1 MSDPAVLRHV
11 IGAITPASA
20 AHGDAARRRVAA
32 AGAPVLE
39 RLAAAIGAAQHTT
52 RPRTARRAIVVCA
65 GDHGVGDPGVA
76 LGPAHPTVVAAHAIA
91 DGSAALAQVARASRA
106 PIVLVDAGTR
116 EPAELPA
123 SAIRLG
129 RRPSDDL
136 MAGPAMTVVDAALA
150 LEAGI
155 ALAVA
160 LTDDSDAAAPGFAEP
175 AGAGAGFAA
184 SSAGRSGAGAPRER
198 AERSAPTGATGPAVS
213 ADGRSEPTRPE
224 GPAAS
229 TGGAGGGEPRGIHV
243 FAVGALGVGADVA
256 SAALLGAATGAPP
269 TGLADPLAEAA
280 GARGAALAG
289 AGGLEL
295 LAALGGP
302 ETGVLAGLMLAAASL
317 HIPVILDSYA
327 TGAAALIAVALAPST
342 AGYLIAAHTGS
353 FTHARILA
361 HLGLHPVFE
370 LGLGHG
376 EGTGAAMAL
385 ALIDHMAAV
394 ASRG

>member
-160 LTDDSDAAAPGFAEP
+160 LTDDGDAELA
-175 AGAGAGFAA
+175 
-184 SSAGRSGAGAPRER
+184 ER
-198 AERSAPTGATGPAVS
+198 AEAANGGPAAAGGAS
-213 ADGRSEPTRPE
+213 GAPQGIAERSEPSGDG
-224 GPAAS
+224 GPAGSGDSAGER
-229 TGGAGGGEPRGIHV
+229 GGTPRGIHV
-243 FAVGALGVGADVA
+243 IAVGALGVGADVA
-256 SAALLGAATGAPP
+256 SAALLGAATGAPL

-289 AGGLEL
+289 ASALEL

-317 HIPVILDSYA
+317 HVPVILDGYA
-327 TGAAALIAVALAPST
+327 TGAAALIAAALAPST

>member
-1 MSDPAVLRHV
+1 VSDPAILRHV
-11 IGAITPASA
+11 IGAITPASV
-20 AHGDAARRRVAA
+20 AHGEAARRRVAA

-39 RLAAAIGAAQHTT
+39 RLAAGIGAAQHTA
-52 RPRTARRAIVVCA
+52 RPRTTRRAVVVCA
-65 GDHGVGDPGVA
+65 GDHGVGDPGLA

-91 DGSAALAQVARASRA
+91 DGSAALARLAGASRA

-116 EPAELPA
+116 EPSELPA

-129 RRPSDDL
+129 RRPSADL

-160 LTDDSDAAAPGFAEP
+160 LADDGSE
-175 AGAGAGFAA
+175 AG
-184 SSAGRSGAGAPRER
+184 SAGEAW
-198 AERSAPTGATGPAVS
+198 
-213 ADGRSEPTRPE
+213 
-224 GPAAS
+224 
-229 TGGAGGGEPRGIHV
+229 GEAPRGIHLI
-243 FAVGALGVGADVA
+243 AVGALGVGADVA

-280 GARGAALAG
+280 GARGAAMAG
-289 AGGLEL
+289 ASALEL
-295 LAALGGP
+295 LAAFGGP
-302 ETGVLAGLMLAAASL
+302 ETGVLAGLMLAAASTN
-317 HIPVILDSYA
+317 IPVILDSYS
-327 TGAAALIAVALAPST
+327 TGAAALIAAALAPSA
-342 AGYLIAAHTGS
+342 AGYLVAAHAGS

-361 HLGLHPVFE
+361 HLGLHPLFE

-394 ASRG
+394 ARRG

>member
-11 IGAITPASA
+11 IGAITRASV

-52 RPRTARRAIVVCA
+52 RPRTARRTIVVCA
-65 GDHGVGDPGVA
+65 GDHGVGDPGIA
-76 LGPAHPTVVAAHAIA
+76 LGPAHPTVIAAHAIA
-91 DGSAALAQVARASRA
+91 DGSAALAQLARASRA

-160 LTDDSDAAAPGFAEP
+160 LMDDSGEAAAPGRSEP
-175 AGAGAGFAA
+175 AGG
-184 SSAGRSGAGAPRER
+184 
-198 AERSAPTGATGPAVS
+198 GPADLPGAAQSGVPGGLP
-213 ADGRSEPTRPE
+213 GRSEP
-224 GPAAS
+224 
-229 TGGAGGGEPRGIHV
+229 AGGGPADLPGAAQSGAPRGIHV
-243 FAVGALGVGADVA
+243 IAVGALGVGADVA

-289 AGGLEL
+289 ASALEL
-295 LAALGGP
+295 LAAFGGP
-302 ETGVLAGLMLAAASL
+302 ETGVLAGLMLAAASI
-317 HIPVILDSYA
+317 HVPVILDGYA
-327 TGAAALIAVALAPST
+327 TGAAALIAVALAPSA

-353 FTHARILA
+353 FTHPRILA

-376 EGTGAAMAL
+376 EGTGAAMTL